1 MAVCLSGVMQL
12 PPPSAA
18 GNEYPCFCHRRS
30 YSTGMRPSEMLVHV
44 RRQPF
49 EPFRVYVSDGASYD
63 VMHPEMILITVRTVV
78 IARASDTD
86 VVPESRV
93 YCDPVHITRI
103 ELLNGTRPKRRK
115 PKRG

>member
-1 MAVCLSGVMQL
+1 MRDDSRLSRFACAFSGGSSQ
-12 PPPSAA
+12 
-18 GNEYPCFCHRRS
+18 
-30 YSTGMRPSEMLVHV
+30 
-44 RRQPF
+44 
-49 EPFRVYVSDGASYD
+49 D

-78 IARASDTD
+78 IAQPPETD
-86 VVPESRV
+86 GVPVRSV